1 MLARPI
7 ADGVGLELN
16 GAREEMIRRTGS
28 LLDAPEAEQLVK
40 SLVYEEADALRRTV
54 VEISLRYPGSEDLE
68 LLAYLLGLVVQL
80 TRPHRV

>member
-1 MLARPI
+1 M
-7 ADGVGLELN
+7 
-16 GAREEMIRRTGS
+16 
-28 LLDAPEAEQLVK
+28 DAPEAEQLVK
-40 SLVYEEADALRRTV
+40 SLVYEEADALKRTV